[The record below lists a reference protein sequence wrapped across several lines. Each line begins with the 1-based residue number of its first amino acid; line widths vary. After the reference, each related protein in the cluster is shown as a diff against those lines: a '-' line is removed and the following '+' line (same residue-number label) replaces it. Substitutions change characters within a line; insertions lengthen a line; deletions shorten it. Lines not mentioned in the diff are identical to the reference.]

1 MPADAE
7 LPERP
12 KEGGDGAPAA
22 PSKSALKKAQK
33 EKEKAEKAAKRAAE
47 EAKQKAAAAANDHSK
62 HLYGFTVPDE
72 KLGDTVSLTSL
83 DESHVEKT
91 VTIVGRVYNS
101 RVQSA
106 KLAFID
112 LRQRLDN
119 IQVVIAEGPT
129 ISRPMVK
136 FCGGLN
142 REALVLIEARVVK
155 APEPIKS
162 ATVQDLELQLASC
175 YIIAQAPEQLPLQ
188 IRDAQHAT
196 PSEAPEGEGDAQV
209 DADGRPVVGLKTL
222 LDNRTLS
229 LRTPINQSIFAINS
243 TIQRLY
249 SEFMFQNGF
258 TQINTPKIAGAATE
272 GGADVFTIDYFKT
285 PAFLT
290 QSPQF
295 YKQMAIAAD
304 LGPVFEI
311 GPVFRAEDS
320 NTARH
325 LTEFTGLDF
334 EMPIKQS
341 WTEVLDVAE
350 SLILHIFRGLNDSC
364 KREMATIQ
372 TLYPHAGD
380 FMIPSGP
387 APRIRFADGIKML
400 HDAGVTDASPDEDI
414 STVHEKRLGQLVHEK
429 YGTDF
434 YFLTHYPVAARPFY
448 TRLDPEDPTLTLSY
462 DAFMR
467 AQEIVSGAQR
477 VHKPEE
483 LKERMRA
490 KGIDPTSEGFKYYVE
505 AFEMGCGPHGGGGFG
520 LNRILMLWLGL
531 PNIRQATLFPR
542 DPQRKFP

>member
-1 MPADAE
+1 MAPESD

-12 KEGGDGAPAA
+12 KEGNDAAPAG

-47 EAKQKAAAAANDHSK
+47 EAERKAAAAASDTSK

-72 KLGDTVSLTSL
+72 KLGGAISLDSL
-83 DESHVEKT
+83 DESHVDKT
-91 VTIVGRVYNS
+91 VTIIGRVYNS

-119 IQVVIAEGPT
+119 IQVVIAERPT
-129 ISRPMVK
+129 ISRQMVK

-142 REALVLIEARVVK
+142 REALVLIEAKVVK

-162 ATVQDLELQLASC
+162 ATVQDLELQLESC
-175 YIIAQAPEQLPLQ
+175 YIMAQAPEQLPLQ
-188 IRDAQHAT
+188 IRDAQHAIPT
-196 PSEAPEGEGDAQV
+196 DEAEGEGAAQV
-209 DADGRPVVGLKTL
+209 DAEGRPVVGMKTL

-229 LRTPINQSIFAINS
+229 LRTPTNQAIFSINS
-243 TIQRLY
+243 TIQHLY
-249 SEFMFQNGF
+249 SDFMFQNGF

-272 GGADVFTIDYFKT
+272 GGADVFSVDYFKT

-304 LGPVFEI
+304 LGRVFEI
-311 GPVFRAEDS
+311 GPVFRAENS

-334 EMPIKQS
+334 EMPISKS

-350 SLILHIFRGLNDSC
+350 ALVLYIFQGLNSSC

-380 FMIPSGP
+380 FKIPSGP

-400 HDAGVTDASPDEDI
+400 HEAGVTEASPDEDI
-414 STVHEKRLGQLVHEK
+414 STAHEKLLGKLVREK

-477 VHKPEE
+477 VHVAEE
-483 LKERMRA
+483 LKERMRS
-490 KGIDPTSEGFKYYVE
+490 KGIDPSSEGFKHYVE
-505 AFEMGCGPHGGGGFG
+505 AFELGCGPHGGGGFG